1 MNGRKAK
8 ALRRIAEDG
17 STGYPGVAFERV
29 QTKPASP
36 ANPTKRRIQLA
47 DRCTRQ
53 LYQTLKMAVKRAGR

>member
-17 STGYPGVAFERV
+17 STGYPGVAYQHNPVRR
-29 QTKPASP
+29 QT
-36 ANPTKRRIQLA
+36 QLA

-53 LYQTLKMAVKRAGR
+53 LYQTLKMAVKRMAR